1 MSGRV
6 NGFLRLVLNQ
16 LNKIQPSESLYDYTS
31 DVLKAYWNSWLG
43 VDDVVKARNE
53 QYQQERDS
61 SVRIL
66 EFNVSNSNS
75 KVHTG

>member
-16 LNKIQPSESLYDYTS
+16 LNEIRPSESLYEYTT

-53 QYQQERDS
+53 QYQHQQERDS
-61 SVRIL
+61 SVRIM
-66 EFNVSNSNS
+66 EFNVSNSN
-75 KVHTG
+75 